1 MTMVDGMTTAIER
14 AFVESLTTAVAESS
28 KLTWPSPKYK
38 GDPEGFAWDIF
49 GIRLHP
55 DQVEIIWS
63 VVRNRRTT
71 VVACHKAGKTMLG
84 AVAGL
89 WWYCC
94 VPGGR
99 VVLFAPTDDNVQSG
113 LYYEIENLVR
123 RSGCCGACRAA
134 FASTH
139 PDPEYIRENEYP
151 RPCPHSGTI
160 DETPLTNATDG
171 MQAPDGR
178 QIFGVAASNP
188 VALQGLSGPI
198 LIIADEA
205 PGIRDEHM
213 TALKSSLAAERT
225 RFLMIGNANYGTGTF
240 FDSFHRNAASYVRF
254 EIDAFRIIA
263 YVEAGVIP
271 ASAAFASRVWVEEV
285 LAECQG
291 DEDHPEYRLRVLA
304 KFPRVDDKNLI
315 ARGMVEASGVRWL
328 ERKSAWKDRPEGEFA
343 RNEGP
348 LEIGVDVAG
357 EGPDADDIA
366 IAAVRGLVCLEIFIV
381 NGLDRFGIAD
391 EVARIADK
399 YRDHRDREA
408 VRIKVDAAGI
418 GHDTYRE
425 IERTKARHDRVFAVR
440 PGDPPPRRDDE
451 YLFIRDEIWFTV
463 RAWVRSGGD
472 MPNDPLLHEELFT
485 VTYGSPYAPRHAHK
499 RTIERKDV
507 MRKRLKRSPDR
518 ADALGLAVWDPDGLH
533 ERTWGVVKAP
543 EGRPAPA
550 APRPRVTPPGDRA
563 GHSSGNVLAQ
573 WMGQRGR

>member
-1 MTMVDGMTTAIER
+1 MNPTTILGAYVALFER
-14 AFVESLTTAVAESS
+14 AQATAA

-38 GDPEGFAWDIF
+38 DDPEGFAWEIF
-49 GIRLHP
+49 GVRLHP

-63 VVRNRRTT
+63 IVENRRTT
-71 VVACHKAGKTMLG
+71 CVACHKAGKTMVG
-84 AVAGL
+84 GIAAL

-94 VPGGR
+94 IPGGR
-99 VVLFAPTDDNVQSG
+99 VVLFAPTDDNIQSN
-113 LYYEIENLVR
+113 LYYEIEGLVR
-123 RSGCCGACRAA
+123 RSGCCGDCRKA
-134 FASTH
+134 FEATH
-139 PDPEYIRENEYP
+139 AHPEYIREEEYP

-160 DETPLTNATDG
+160 DEKPLTNASDG
-171 MQAPDGR
+171 IQASDGR

-188 VALQGLSGPI
+188 VALQGLSGRI

-213 TALKSSLAAERT
+213 TALKSSLAAEHT
-225 RFLMIGNANYGTGTF
+225 RFLMIGNANFAMGTF
-240 FDSFHRNAASYVRF
+240 FDSFHRNAANYKKF
-254 EIDAFRIIA
+254 EIDAFKIVK
-263 YVEAGVIP
+263 YVEAGIVP
-271 ASAAFASRVWVEEV
+271 ASASFASRVWIAEV

-315 ARGMVEASGVRWL
+315 ARGMVEDAGLRWL
-328 ERKSAWKDRPEGEFA
+328 TRRKEWEGRPPGEFA
-343 RNEGP
+343 RDEGP
-348 LEIGVDVAG
+348 LELGVDVAG
-357 EGPDADDIA
+357 EGPDADDIG
-366 IAAVRGLVCLEIFIV
+366 IAAVRGLVCLELYIV
-381 NGLDRFGIAD
+381 NGLDKFAIAD

-399 YRDHRDREA
+399 YRDHRTSER

-425 IERTKARHDRVFAVR
+425 IQRTKARQDIVFAVR

-463 RAWVRSGGD
+463 RNWIRSGGD
-472 MPNDPLLHEELFT
+472 APNDPLLQEELFT
-485 VTYGSPYAPRHAHK
+485 VTYGSPYAPKHAHK

-533 ERTWGVVKAP
+533 ERTWARIEAP
-543 EGRPAPA
+543 EGRAAPT
-550 APRPRVTPPGDRA
+550 APRPRVTPQGDRG
-563 GHSSGNVLAQ
+563 GHSPGRVLSQ
-573 WMGQRGR
+573 WMGQRRR